1 MNKIKKIIA
10 VSFAAFLLLNICLV
24 NNTKAASIDHNGQAI
39 VLYSKMFLGLPYL
52 DKGQTTDGFDCSGF
66 VKYVYS
72 HFGMDLPRTTYDQV
86 KMGTRIAKGDL
97 KPGDIVF
104 FGTENN
110 VYHDGI
116 YIGGGRFIHSPKSGD
131 VVRIEY
137 LKYMEFYTGVR
148 ITQN

>member
-10 VSFAAFLLLNICLV
+10 VFFVVPLLLNICLI
-24 NNTKAASIDHNGQAI
+24 NGAKAASINNNGQAI
-39 VLYSKMFLGLPYL
+39 VLYSKMFLGIPYVNA
-52 DKGQTTDGFDCSGF
+52 GTTTDGFDCSGF

-72 HFGMDLPRTTYDQV
+72 HFGVNLPRTTYEQV
-86 KMGTRIAKGDL
+86 KMGTRISKEDL

-116 YIGGGRFIHSPKSGD
+116 YIGGGRFIHAPRSGE

-148 ITQN
+148 MIQN

>member
-10 VSFAAFLLLNICLV
+10 VFFAVLLLLNICFV
-24 NNTKAASIDHNGQAI
+24 NNTKAASTNYNGQAI
-39 VLYSKMFLGLPYL
+39 VLHSKMFLGLPYVE
-52 DKGQTTDGFDCSGF
+52 KGETTDGFDCSGF
-66 VKYVYS
+66 VKYVYA
-72 HFGMDLPRTTYDQV
+72 HFGVNLPRTTYEQV
-86 KMGTRIAKGDL
+86 KVGTKISKENL

-148 ITQN
+148 IAQN